1 MRFTTALLTAFIGL
15 QAPALADDASAAKGL
30 AVVAMYDTNCAK
42 LPASVI
48 ASAQKVLA
56 TIPRVTVLGA
66 IAEVKEE
73 YANSGAAKWC
83 VTTRAQI
90 DNASNR

>member
-15 QAPALADDASAAKGL
+15 PAPALADDASAAKGL
-30 AVVAMYDTNCAK
+30 AVVVMYDTNCAK

-48 ASAQKVLA
+48 ASAKKVLH
-56 TIPRVTVLGA
+56 TIPRVTALGA
-66 IAEVKEE
+66 AVEVREE
-73 YANSGAAKWC
+73 YASSGAAKWC
-83 VTTRAQI
+83 ERAKALI